1 MALFK
6 GNPEKTLQR
15 DIESAR
21 ANRERLSAKLAES
34 EQAIIERTATA
45 QALARDNADDEML
58 GAAEAA
64 TRSAQDRTATIAGAM
79 IEVELY
85 LSALERDR
93 DDLADK
99 KLRAETAAE
108 VEAMAVDLQK
118 AAKEIDPILEKMVK
132 ITGRATEYQIWNA
145 YGLGNFA
152 SSSKVQIPEA
162 IDLVV
167 ASLHEHAIRVL
178 NGLSPAS
185 APKPEAPRM
194 AIIETPAEPSKD
206 HFTYSSPPPGP
217 RYRVPN
223 AFAKEKW

>member
-6 GNPEKTLQR
+6 ANPEKTLQR

-21 ANRERLSAKLAES
+21 ANRDRLSAKLAES
-34 EQAIIERTATA
+34 EQAIIARTAAA

-64 TRSAQDRTATIAGAM
+64 TRSAQDRTATIAGA
-79 IEVELY
+79 IVEVEHH
-85 LSALERDR
+85 LSALESER

-118 AAKEIDPILEKMVK
+118 AAKEIDPILEKMVQ
-132 ITGRATEYQIWNA
+132 ITGRATEFQIWNA

-152 SSSKVQIPEA
+152 TSSKLQVPDA

-167 ASLHEHAIRVL
+167 ASLREHATRVL

-185 APKPEAPRM
+185 VPKPEASGVTVVN
-194 AIIETPAEPSKD
+194 APAEPPKD